1 MVWSVRRW
9 LILLLCVT
17 TAVAVAVVVRRDRP
31 PADPHVHAAA
41 QQTRQLL
48 TAVDVFPH
56 RLHRN
61 DYQRSAFG
69 SAWTDAVSVAGGGNG
84 CDTRNDILG
93 RDLVEVHT
101 GAVDTCGRAV
111 LTGRL
116 RSPYTGE
123 WIVFRRG
130 RTAGAVQIDHI
141 VALALAWDM
150 GAWAWPAD
158 RRADLANDPA
168 NLIAVDAASNQA
180 KSDAPPGRWMPP
192 LAAFRCRYAI
202 QFVTVVAAYGL
213 AVDADS
219 REVLDDVLA
228 RC

>member
-1 MVWSVRRW
+1 MWPARRW
-9 LILLLCVT
+9 LILVVCAT
-17 TAVAVAVVVRRDRP
+17 TAVAVAVVVQRDRP
-31 PADPHVHAAA
+31 PPDPRVHAAA
-41 QQTRQLL
+41 QHARQMLGAL
-48 TAVDVFPH
+48 DVVPH

-69 SAWTDAVSVAGGGNG
+69 SAWTDAVSVAGGRNG

-93 RDLVEVHT
+93 RDLAEAGT
-101 GAVDTCGRAV
+101 GPIDTCPRAI
-111 LTGRL
+111 LAGRL

-141 VALALAWDM
+141 VALAYAWDM

-168 NLIAVDAASNQA
+168 NLVAVDATSNQD
-180 KSDAPPGRWMPP
+180 KGDAPPGRWMPP
-192 LAAFRCRYAI
+192 LVAFRCRYAI
-202 QFVTVVAAYGL
+202 QFIAVVAAYRL

-219 REVLDDVLA
+219 RGVLGEVLA
-228 RC
+228 GC